1 MATFLN
7 DVHSRLNGTEVRE
20 VARPGTTEEVVALVD
35 RARHEGRPLCAFGGR
50 HAMGG
55 QQFRAGAIA
64 VDTSAL
70 VGTPRLDAERGLLT
84 MGAGSQW
91 PRVIE
96 GCRADDL
103 PAGRGWAIR
112 QKQTGADDMSLG
124 GSVSANAHGR
134 GLGIGPMCED
144 VESLRLVNARGEVVE
159 CSRDRNADLFGL
171 AIGGYGLFGI
181 ITEVTLRL
189 TARRKMRRIVDII
202 DLDDAIN
209 AAHRRF
215 AEGCAYGDFQ
225 YAIDPSDD
233 SFLRRGV
240 MACYMPAGDD
250 APLSPAEADL
260 PRERWLELLTLAHTD
275 KARAFALYSQ
285 HYLGTHGRVYWSD
298 LMQMSTYIPTYADFL
313 SKRLRDAGPDES
325 LMISEL
331 SIPPLELPAFMAAAR
346 RILREQGVEDIY
358 GTIRS
363 IRRDR
368 TTFLP
373 WARRDYACVIFNLRT
388 PHTAEGIGRSRETS
402 VALTDAALELD
413 GSFYLTYHRWATR
426 AQVLR
431 AYPQFEEWLELKRR
445 HDPGEVFQSDWYCHY
460 RSMFAARNRAGVG
473 A

>member
-1 MATFLN
+1 
-7 DVHSRLNGTEVRE
+7 
-20 VARPGTTEEVVALVD
+20 
-35 RARHEGRPLCAFGGR
+35 
-50 HAMGG
+50 MGG

-70 VGTPRLDAERGLLT
+70 IGTPRLDEERGLLT

-96 GCRADDL
+96 ACRARDL

-134 GLGIGPMCED
+134 GLGIGPMSED

-159 CSRDRNADLFGL
+159 CSRDQNADLFGL

-313 SKRLRDAGPDES
+313 SRRLRDAGPDES

-331 SIPPLELPAFMAAAR
+331 TIPPSELPAFMAAAR
-346 RILREQGVEDIY
+346 RILREQRVEDIY

-388 PHTAEGIGRSRETS
+388 PHTAEGIGRSREAS
-402 VALTDAALELD
+402 VALTDAALDLD

-460 RSMFAARNRAGVG
+460 RRMFAARNRAGVG